1 MSEEQ
6 YVDMEGMTVWIAE
19 HTDLPRTA
27 VGAAL
32 MLEMDYMQ
40 AVGIMTDPGWK
51 SLGYYPAGPKEHS
64 LELDCDRLAQDAE
77 RLFGISAETALA
89 VYEAESS
96 FLEMRGLLTR
106 EDNPDSLSK

>member
-19 HTDLPRTA
+19 HTDLPRAT

-40 AVGIMTDPGWK
+40 AVGIMNDPEWK
-51 SLGYYPAGPKEHS
+51 SLGYYPAGPEEHS

-77 RLFGISAETALA
+77 RLLGVSAETASV
-89 VYEAESS
+89 VYEAESA

-106 EDNPDSLSK
+106 GDNPDSLSK

>member
-19 HTDLPRTA
+19 HTDLPRAT

-40 AVGIMTDPGWK
+40 AVGIMNDPEWK
-51 SLGYYPAGPKEHS
+51 SLGYYPAGPEEHS

-77 RLFGISAETALA
+77 RLLGISAETASV
-89 VYEAESS
+89 VYEAESA

-106 EDNPDSLSK
+106 GDNPDSLSK